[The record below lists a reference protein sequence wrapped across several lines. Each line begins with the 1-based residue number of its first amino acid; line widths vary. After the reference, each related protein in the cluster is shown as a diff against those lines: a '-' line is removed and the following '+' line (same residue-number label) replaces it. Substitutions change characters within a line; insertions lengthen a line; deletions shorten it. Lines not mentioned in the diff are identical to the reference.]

1 MLGSFLIFIFLLA
14 IAFQSSP
21 AALFAGAVVGLAL
34 SLALSLA
41 IYRLGVRLDLK
52 RFFTIVGAALM
63 VVAAG
68 LLANAIG
75 NLQSYTSSPVARRRS
90 GIRAASSPTTA
101 RWAMSCTG

>member
-52 RFFTIVGAALM
+52 RFFTIVGAAPSVLH
-63 VVAAG
+63 VAAWVLFLG
-68 LLANAIG
+68 LGLAAFLREAG
-75 NLQSYTSSPVARRRS
+75 PQPTRPVRPTQQP
-90 GIRAASSPTTA
+90 AA
-101 RWAMSCTG
+101 